1 MTVPQAIL
9 AGSSIIAAAIVG
21 SQFVAPYR
29 LASGTA
35 DVWRLNAIT
44 GEMRLCNDE
53 IIARAAPPTD
63 ACR

>member
-1 MTVPQAIL
+1 VTVPQAIL
-9 AGSSIIAAAIVG
+9 IGSAIIALAIVG

-35 DVWRLNAIT
+35 MVWRLNAVT
-44 GEMRLCNDE
+44 GEMRLCNSE
-53 IIARAAPPTD
+53 INVREPLPAD